1 MYGKGVEEIR
11 EESPEA
17 ESGAVKEEVALEKEF
32 GAQQSRKIS
41 IEEPNGGDQESGICQ
56 RKNGQFRIFNNHQM
70 ETTPNLTNRPFQN
83 GKIKP
88 PKFSLFGID
97 PTEMNQNLTQNE
109 TSNTKNGTF
118 LPLDMQME
126 NDFRRF
132 DLELKKVPNVK
143 PLSYYLDKFLDED
156 DDI

>member
-1 MYGKGVEEIR
+1 MYGKGVEQIR

-17 ESGAVKEEVALEKEF
+17 ESGGVKGEIALED
-32 GAQQSRKIS
+32 GCVAQQSRKIS
-41 IEEPNGGDQESGICQ
+41 IEEQNQGTQDSGICQ
-56 RKNGQFRIFNNHQM
+56 RKSEPFRALKNDQM
-70 ETTPNLTNRPFQN
+70 ETTPNLTNRPLFN
-83 GKIKP
+83 GKMKAS
-88 PKFSLFGID
+88 KFSLFGID
-97 PTEMNQNLTQNE
+97 PMQGSKNLAQ
-109 TSNTKNGTF
+109 SDALNTKNGTF

-132 DLELKKVPNVK
+132 DLELKKVPDVK

>member
-1 MYGKGVEEIR
+1 
-11 EESPEA
+11 
-17 ESGAVKEEVALEKEF
+17 
-32 GAQQSRKIS
+32 
-41 IEEPNGGDQESGICQ
+41 
-56 RKNGQFRIFNNHQM
+56 M